1 MSISEKSSNEKILFV
16 LKYYSIKNFCNKQII
31 LYQTM
36 VNYYWRYYMNFEL
49 LFLDAI
55 QSIRFGLLD
64 SLMVFATHLGDAGLI
79 WIVLSLLL
87 MTQKKTRKIGLACAL
102 ALVCSIVITNLGLKN
117 IVGRARPYNYRDLT
131 LLIPTPKDF
140 SFPSGHTSAAFSV
153 TYVLLREKLNIKGI
167 RIDLIALVLAI
178 LMAFS
183 RMYLYVHFPTDI
195 IASLLIA
202 YICARLG
209 QLLTEKI
216 YQKI

>member
-1 MSISEKSSNEKILFV
+1 MD
-16 LKYYSIKNFCNKQII
+16 
-31 LYQTM
+31 
-36 VNYYWRYYMNFEL
+36 FEL

-64 SLMVFATHLGDAGLI
+64 SIMLLATHVGDGGLI
-79 WIVLSLLL
+79 WIILSLALL
-87 MTQKKTRKIGLACAL
+87 VHKKTRKIGLACAL
-102 ALVCSIVITNLGLKN
+102 ALVCSLVITNLGLKN
-117 IVGRARPYNYRDLT
+117 IIGRARPYNYRDLI

-153 TYVLLREKLNIKGI
+153 VYVLLREKFKVKGV
-167 RIDLIALVLAI
+167 RVDYIALVLAV

-195 IASLLIA
+195 IASLFIA

-209 QLLTEKI
+209 IYLSETIYHKI
-216 YQKI
+216 KK